1 MTSPAGRAASRD
13 LDLQLRSDGN
23 IQESQLPPGFSLEK
37 IESMIREL
45 RTAAALEVSS
55 NVGCTVV
62 VCLLRF
68 AALLV

>member
-13 LDLQLRSDGN
+13 LDMQLRADGN

-45 RTAAALEVSS
+45 RTAAALEVTCS
-55 NVGCTVV
+55 T
-62 VCLLRF
+62 
-68 AALLV
+68 